1 MERIRITGGRVL
13 AGRIRPAAAK
23 NSVLPLL
30 AASLL
35 CARPCVL
42 RGVPRLSDV
51 DASLAL
57 LRAVGASPVRRGP
70 DILLPPATVTGQVPP
85 ELAGAMRG
93 SVFYLAPL
101 LVRAGRVEM
110 PLPGGCRL
118 GPRPIDIHLAG
129 LGAMGADVTESADS
143 VRLSCP
149 GGLQG
154 TEFTLRLPSVGATL
168 TLLMAAACAR
178 GTTVLRG
185 AACEPEIA
193 DTAAFL
199 RMAGAQIEGA
209 GTPVIT
215 VRGTEG
221 PLPGG
226 GVHLPLPDRIA
237 AATYGAA
244 AAVAG
249 GRVAVEQCRP
259 GHLASFLRF
268 LRTAGCEVEAGPD
281 WFTVARDPE
290 APLWGG
296 AKLCTG
302 AWPGFATDTAP
313 LAAAVLLQARGES
326 CIHDALFQNRFACAA
341 GFAAMGATVRADG
354 RDLFIAGNAALRGA
368 NVTAPDLRGGAA
380 LVLAGLSGRGTTIV
394 ADPGHICR
402 GYQDLAADLKTLGAR
417 CVSLKTI
424 SDATRKTVNAMQ
436 MR

>member
-42 RGVPRLSDV
+42 RGVPQLSDV

-57 LRAVGASPVRRGP
+57 LRAVGANPVRRGP
-70 DILLPPATVTGQVPP
+70 DILLPPATVCGRVPP

-129 LGAMGADVTESADS
+129 LGAMGAQIIQTEDA
-143 VRLSCP
+143 VILQREGP
-149 GGLQG
+149 LQG
-154 TEFTLRLPSVGATL
+154 VEFTLRLPSVGATL

-178 GTTVLRG
+178 GQTVLRG

-199 RMAGAQIEGA
+199 RMAGARIKGA

-215 VRGTEG
+215 VQGTEG
-221 PLPGG
+221 ILPGG

-237 AATYGAA
+237 AATYAAA

-249 GRVAVEQCRP
+249 GRVTVEQCRP
-259 GHLASFLRF
+259 GHLAPFLRF
-268 LRTAGCEVEAGPD
+268 LRAAGCEVVSGPD
-281 WFTVARDPE
+281 QFSIARDPNV
-290 APLWGG
+290 PLWGG
-296 AKLCTG
+296 ADLCTG

-326 CIHDALFQNRFACAA
+326 HIHDALFQNRFACAR
-341 GFAAMGATVRADG
+341 GFAAMGAGVRAEG
-354 RDLFIAGNAALRGA
+354 RDLWMQGGARLHAAR
-368 NVTAPDLRGGAA
+368 VTAPDLRGGAA
-380 LVLAGLSGRGTTIV
+380 LVLAALAARGTGTV
-394 ADPGHICR
+394 MDSGHIRR
-402 GYQDLAADLKTLGAR
+402 GYQDLPAELATLGAH
-417 CVSLKTI
+417 CTYVKTL
-424 SDATRKTVNAMQ
+424 SDATRKTAPAMQ